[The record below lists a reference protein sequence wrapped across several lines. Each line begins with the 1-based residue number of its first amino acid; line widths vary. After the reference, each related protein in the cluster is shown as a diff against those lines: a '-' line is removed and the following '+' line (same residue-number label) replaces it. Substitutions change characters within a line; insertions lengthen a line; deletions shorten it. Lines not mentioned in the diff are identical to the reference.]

1 MNNLLSAK
9 KITSKEI
16 ADLTSKSHA
25 NLLKEI
31 RKMEGA
37 WMEVA
42 QVKFDLGSYVDSN
55 NQLRPMYNLTKT
67 ESLYIATKF
76 NDTARAKVILRWQ
89 ELELKE
95 QEQPK
100 LPTNFVEA
108 LKSLIVSEEE
118 KNKAQACLDEA
129 NSVIASNRGKVEFAE
144 SVTGSKNSISVGEY
158 AKSLCDGGFEIGQNR
173 LFQLLRDQG
182 FLMQNNNEP
191 YQNYVKQGLFEVT
204 THLIDTKNGTLTK
217 RTTKITGKGQ
227 IYLTKRIKY
236 KQSPDS
242 NQISLMQ

>member
-1 MNNLLSAK
+1 MNNLMSAERM
-9 KITSKEI
+9 TSKEI
-16 ADLTSKSHA
+16 AEMTGKSHA

-31 RKMEGA
+31 RKMEDTWVLLG
-37 WMEVA
+37 
-42 QVKFDLGSYVDSN
+42 QVRFDLTSYTDKSN
-55 NQLRPMYNLTKT
+55 RQSKMYNLTKT

-182 FLMQNNNEP
+182 FLMQNNEP

-236 KQSPDS
+236 RQSPDS

>member
-1 MNNLLSAK
+1 MTSVQIAEITNKKHNHLLRDIRVMENAWIGLGQSRFG
-9 KITSKEI
+9 
-16 ADLTSKSHA
+16 LTSYTDKS
-25 NLLKEI
+25 NRQSE
-31 RKMEGA
+31 
-37 WMEVA
+37 
-42 QVKFDLGSYVDSN
+42 
-55 NQLRPMYNLTKT
+55 MYNLTKT

-89 ELELKE
+89 ELELELKE